1 METKKMNSRSNRR
14 FLSAFQLPL
23 TIILLIMVFS
33 HPFPVAATDDPVR
46 LKMRSG
52 FERSYAL
59 EKEKRYTEAMN
70 ALQMLNMPNDYAVNL
85 RLGWLAHHAAQYAQA
100 ITYYRTSQRLNPKA
114 TEPLWG
120 LLLPLN
126 AQENWAEAE
135 KVYVSILAL
144 DPKNSSANYHLGL
157 IYYYREDYAQA
168 KKFLDVSLELAPFD
182 YYSMLMSAWTR
193 LFLGQTEEA
202 AQLFDRVLLN
212 TPDDASAKEGLARI
226 R

>member
-70 ALQMLNMPNDYAVNL
+70 ALQTLNMPNDYAVNL

-126 AQENWAEAE
+126 AQENWEEAE

-157 IYYYREDYAQA
+157 IYRYHGWGTVRLGYQQQVRETPFYSFRAVAPDQFPLTTTHQKHTNHFLNLTLSWKL
-168 KKFLDVSLELAPFD
+168 KK
-182 YYSMLMSAWTR
+182 
-193 LFLGQTEEA
+193 
-202 AQLFDRVLLN
+202 
-212 TPDDASAKEGLARI
+212 
-226 R
+226 